1 MALVNSLPRN
11 ILGKKQNRAGK
22 PKSRGGCLSRSYA
35 NPLALKCKLMH
46 RKCNELK
53 PTCDQCSK
61 SDRVCHYGT
70 PKERQHSDNAPQRRL
85 ILPRRETSDTVA
97 ARALSLYFRPRAS
110 HLEADEVPFFDMFR
124 AQMTQ
129 DFSYTACTL
138 FWNRIIPRESMGDE
152 CVRWSVL
159 SIGSLMLAL
168 RSPNPE
174 PMVTLLGGRGGA
186 MYQVA
191 MEYHAKATAA
201 LYMRMLKEFHT
212 ISRRNVLINMFLLFL
227 FELLIGNTKAADRLL
242 TSSVELLKQKQDQLL
257 NEISS
262 HQHVQDLHSYL
273 APSND
278 EGLDQAERTFPRFQ
292 IFLSLNTPLFPMQ
305 KACWFRLHSRPV
317 PGNVPAVDTNFEE
330 FGAMWN
336 SFITRAVIFVVKAM
350 QNQRSGDH
358 TDQVEP
364 LLAHRTIFLERLQDW
379 EVAILLKLR
388 TEKNP
393 IMSQILNTFYMGQ
406 KVVFILMSCCFDST
420 EMLYD
425 RFNSMFRDIVSMA
438 CSFGGALKHFSQ
450 IETALD
456 IYTLPVLNFV
466 SQKCRDKVIRSEAL
480 DSFDKM
486 TLYTQNWDAKASSS
500 ARRQLMTLE
509 EESRDAMGYI
519 PASGR
524 YVWTGAS
531 WDKTYSNLSI
541 VFTGVTST
549 NDGTPKERYLN
560 ISRSDLEMRS

>member
-1 MALVNSLPRN
+1 MANL
-11 ILGKKQNRAGK
+11 
-22 PKSRGGCLSRSYA
+22 
-35 NPLALKCKLMH
+35 LALKCKLMH

-61 SDRVCHYGT
+61 SSRICHYGT
-70 PKERQHSDNAPQRRL
+70 PKVSGIAPQRRL
-85 ILPRRETSDTVA
+85 ILRGRETPEVIA
-97 ARALSLYFRPRAS
+97 ARALYFRPRAS
-110 HLEADEVPFFDMFR
+110 HLEADEVPYFDMFR

-174 PMVTLLGGRGGA
+174 PMVKLLGGRGGA
-186 MYQVA
+186 MYQIA
-191 MEYHAKATAA
+191 LEYHAKATAA
-201 LYMRMLKEFHT
+201 LHMRMLKEFHT

-227 FELLIGNTKAADRLL
+227 FELLVGNTKAADQLL
-242 TSSVELLKQKQDQLL
+242 TSSVELLKQKQDQLV

-262 HQHVQDLHSYL
+262 HHHVQGHYNYL

-278 EGLDQAERTFPRFQ
+278 EGLDQAERIFPRFQ
-292 IFLSLNTPLFPMQ
+292 IFLSLNTPFFPMQ
-305 KACWFRLHSRPV
+305 KACWSRLQSLPI
-317 PGNVPAVDTNFEE
+317 PGNVPTADADFEE

-350 QNQRSGDH
+350 QEHQSGDH
-358 TDQVEP
+358 TNDFEP
-364 LLAHRTIFLERLQDW
+364 LLAHRAIFLRRLQDW
-379 EVAILLKLR
+379 EMIILLKLR

-393 IMSQILNTFYMGQ
+393 ITSQFLHTFHMGQ

-420 EMLYD
+420 EMSYD
-425 RFNSMFRDIVSMA
+425 QFSSVFQEIVSMA
-438 CSFGGALKHFSQ
+438 RSFGGSLKHFSP

-466 SQKCRDKVIRSEAL
+466 SQKCRDKAIRLEAL
-480 DSFDKM
+480 DCFDKM
-486 TLYTQNWDAKASSS
+486 TLFTQNWDAKASSS
-500 ARRQLMTLE
+500 ARRQLMALE
-509 EESRDAMGYI
+509 EESRNAMGCI
-519 PASGR
+519 PAGGR
-524 YVWTGAS
+524 YVWTSAS
-531 WDKTYSNLSI
+531 WDETYSNLSI
-541 VFTGVTST
+541 VFTGVASG
-549 NDGTPKERYLN
+549 NVGQPKERHLT
-560 ISRSDLEMRS
+560 ISRSDLEI